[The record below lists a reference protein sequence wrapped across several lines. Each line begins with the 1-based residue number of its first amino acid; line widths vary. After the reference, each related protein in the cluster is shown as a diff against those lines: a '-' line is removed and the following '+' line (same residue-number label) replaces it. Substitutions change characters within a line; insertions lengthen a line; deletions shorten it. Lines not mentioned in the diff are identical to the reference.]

1 MVSLIRKMSSLLVE
15 RLVLTVKWLVESD
28 ERESCRGGKLPG
40 QLDFEIDEDKMV
52 VFRKKN
58 VGKHQEKTAKIRPLS
73 ITATG

>member
-15 RLVLTVKWLVESD
+15 RLVLTVKWLVEFV